1 MISPLSPFHEGDK
14 VVAYCRYSGG
24 EEQGLKNTSTDEQE
38 AAIRRFCDESGLI
51 LVKVYADPF
60 VSGRSTK
67 GREHYLEMMSDLLH
81 KKHTGTGISGLVAW
95 DFERIHRN
103 YDQAQLDGARLRMAG
118 YKIFSLQQPIA
129 DTSPFA
135 KVMEAMYFAS
145 AQNQSDMISADV
157 RRALQSNFTK
167 YKVIPRTNIPDGW
180 IAVPVSM
187 GTYSNGH
194 PRTGYKAEP
203 DPDLAPRIREGI
215 EKRMNGASMEEVKRY
230 IGGVF
235 ADKPRETIRKL
246 MLKPLLH
253 GQMTYGGTTMTDYC
267 EPIID
272 KDTFDRLQIYNKY
285 APREHEKPL
294 GHFSKKR
301 PLLSGLLY
309 CGVCGKKVF
318 LDRRKAKGH
327 TYETYYCNDY
337 HVGFR
342 REILDSL
349 VIEKGIE
356 LLSDDQYNKD
366 VEAIIASAE
375 TPLTG
380 KADNSTLNAEIAKI
394 DRKIARISIAIEDS
408 DVNPATLVKRLAEL
422 EKERAGL
429 VSQMP
434 SPEDMAAFRDRIL
447 AEADHL
453 RLSIISILK
462 SEKSSTDALR
472 DALSLFIHSVVVYP
486 DHGVMIRHTL
496 PGLAQSCD
504 LLTPNV
510 GAPLVGK
517 AIYSQLI
524 ETYYVLATHV
534 WVVTQD
540 PLSLV

>member
-1 MISPLSPFHEGDK
+1 
-14 VVAYCRYSGG
+14 
-24 EEQGLKNTSTDEQE
+24 
-38 AAIRRFCDESGLI
+38 
-51 LVKVYADPF
+51 
-60 VSGRSTK
+60 
-67 GREHYLEMMSDLLH
+67 
-81 KKHTGTGISGLVAW
+81 
-95 DFERIHRN
+95 
-103 YDQAQLDGARLRMAG
+103 
-118 YKIFSLQQPIA
+118 
-129 DTSPFA
+129 
-135 KVMEAMYFAS
+135 
-145 AQNQSDMISADV
+145 
-157 RRALQSNFTK
+157 
-167 YKVIPRTNIPDGW
+167 
-180 IAVPVSM
+180 
-187 GTYSNGH
+187 
-194 PRTGYKAEP
+194 
-203 DPDLAPRIREGI
+203 
-215 EKRMNGASMEEVKRY
+215 
-230 IGGVF
+230 
-235 ADKPRETIRKL
+235 
-246 MLKPLLH
+246 
-253 GQMTYGGTTMTDYC
+253 MTDYC

-272 KDTFDRLQIYNKY
+272 KDTFDKLQIYNKY

-327 TYETYYCNDY
+327 TYETYYCNLY

-380 KADNSTLNAEIAKI
+380 QADNSALNAEIAKI
-394 DRKIARISIAIEDS
+394 DRKIARISSAIEDS
-408 DVNPATLVKRLAEL
+408 DENPATLVKRLAEL

-429 VSQMP
+429 ISQLP
-434 SPEDMAAFRDRIL
+434 SSPAEMAEFRDRIL
-447 AEADHL
+447 AEADHI

-472 DALSLFIHSVVVYP
+472 NALSLFIHSVVVYP